1 VTPLSLTVPVTIRA
15 AEGNNPVRRFEM
27 VAYTGE
33 PMRIDGFDLPVVI
46 DCASLDTTQQT
57 IPALFNHTAD
67 LPVGQIQAVSVTNGR
82 PPIRASGVFTPSGAA
97 NDRAAEVINRADA
110 GYRWQVS
117 IGGNPAAVERYQRG
131 ERFTANGRTYEGPA
145 VLARGVRLRE
155 ISFVTIGGDSLTSA
169 VVAASKPIIKGAS
182 MSFEEWL
189 TSMGFDSEAQ
199 GMMTE
204 VQMANMK
211 KMYGDETGDDA
222 EDVEDVDAE
231 PLPAIASEDGMTEE
245 EKPMMTAEDGMV
257 EDEEDKPPA
266 NAGAKRPTIQAAA
279 VKAEKKRI
287 LSIQAAA
294 KKYGDPTMTIN
305 GTSVRVAAHAIQAGW
320 TPEQAEV
327 QAMRSQLRT
336 PPSNVIRAGGHAE
349 MQALQGAMILQAGG
363 KLDHPAYQT
372 SAAVHLLPQWLRAGI
387 NDAQRNRYMEQAH
400 KLSKLNAIDF
410 CRHSLRASGRAVP
423 SDQDDMIQAA
433 FSSGSLVNSMTTS
446 MNAKLLT
453 AYLETPD
460 TTNGWVLEDDVP
472 NYLQNER
479 VRTIRGASL
488 SEQPENAEA
497 DHDSFEDVQEVYKV
511 KRYTRQIEVDEIAV
525 VNDTLG
531 AIARK
536 PIEFG
541 QAAARLRP
549 DLVYGTLLANPT
561 LNATGRALFNATDAN
576 LITSNALTQPNMTR
590 AIARMS
596 TIQENGVNIDVTPTH
611 LIVPPSLRDPARV
624 IIGSQ
629 INLASTTVNVPI
641 GAVNPLYDYNLDLRP
656 EKRLENGVTHPAT
669 RVTYGGSATTWYLA
683 SSFAPALE
691 VGYLRGHGRAPKVR
705 SWVNDKQGRFGMGW
719 DVQMVVGVCVLDWK
733 GIQQSN
739 A

>member
-15 AEGNNPVRRFEM
+15 AEGESPVRRFEM

-67 LPVGQIQAVSVTNGR
+67 APVGQIQAVSVTNGR

-169 VVAASKPIIKGAS
+169 VVAASKPIIKGAP

-222 EDVEDVDAE
+222 EDVEDTETE

-245 EKPMMTAEDGMV
+245 EKPMMTAEDTMAD
-257 EDEEDKPPA
+257 EEEDKPPA
-266 NAGAKRPTIQAAA
+266 NAGAKKPVIQAAA

-287 LSIQAAA
+287 NAIQAAA
-294 KKYGDPTMTIN
+294 KKYGNPTMLVA
-305 GTSVRVAAHAIQAGW
+305 GGSVSVAAHAIANGW
-320 TPEQAEV
+320 TPDQAEV

-669 RVTYGGSATTWYLA
+669 RVTYGGSATSWYLA